1 MQPIMMISFKDVLT
15 SSPRII
21 MLHPIAHI
29 TCQMKRLYNGLKV
42 IANVITAISI
52 NTSQMP
58 RFIKKRLISF
68 LVLRRPASH
77 AEVPDKNTKTGA
89 QKCVI
94 HLVKNNCGVVVARFN
109 GSSVEAVM

>member
-1 MQPIMMISFKDVLT
+1 
-15 SSPRII
+15 
-21 MLHPIAHI
+21 
-29 TCQMKRLYNGLKV
+29 
-42 IANVITAISI
+42 
-52 NTSQMP
+52 
-58 RFIKKRLISF
+58 